1 MSQDEIVSRA
11 LRELRE
17 RITGEND
24 PGKLRDL
31 VIEINVLL
39 DIIASQVTKLEGRQ
53 PSPQN

>member
-17 RITGEND
+17 LIAREND

-31 VIEINVLL
+31 VIEINALL